1 MRQRIKL
8 KIERY
13 SRSSETWE
21 DVTKDFGLSDTVLDR
36 SDQKACMKTLAKLL
50 PAFFNQGI
58 SIKPYEADVESEI
71 QTFDVDL
78 ESLFK

>member
-21 DVTKDFGLSDTVLDR
+21 DVTKDFGLSNTVFDR
-36 SDQKACMKTLAKLL
+36 SDMKACVQSLMKVV
-50 PAFFNQGI
+50 PALFHQGV